1 MLSRRHDEYE
11 IDLDAVALQNPVLVR
26 RWLASVP
33 VGRDLDPKLLDVVD
47 ARLGAI
53 RRPCSLSWQPLHP
66 LRFFLFTLPAGAFA
80 DIANRRTVIISAV
93 LWQGVCVA
101 LLALGA
107 FTKAINPN
115 AVLASIFMIGIG
127 LVFGAPVLGAIVPD
141 VVSKEELSSAITL
154 GGMQVNLSGIIG
166 PALG

>member
-1 MLSRRHDEYE
+1 MSMKSTSTWF
-11 IDLDAVALQNPVLVR
+11 ALRNPVFCRL
-26 RWLASVP
+26 WLASVLSGTI
-33 VGRDLDPKLLDVVD
+33 VSTQDTAATWLMHVLAL
-47 ARLGAI
+47 

-127 LVFGAPVLGAIVPD
+127 LVFGAPVWGAIVPD

>member
-1 MLSRRHDEYE
+1 MHVL
-11 IDLDAVALQNPVLVR
+11 AL
-26 RWLASVP
+26 
-33 VGRDLDPKLLDVVD
+33 
-47 ARLGAI
+47 